1 HTRMMEIMMHIG
13 VIGKPGPGWHQG
25 PRALWNFEKL
35 LAGIVRLPQGSLTDQ
50 TGCDLSRESA

>member
-1 HTRMMEIMMHIG
+1 MMEIMMHIG